1 MERPATQPHYPLG
14 LSRSAGH
21 ARRTTH
27 RPEERGD
34 PRRTDTRG
42 AWGSSR
48 GAQIHAGGGDAGF
61 AFVRSESSSGAAQQ
75 GEGAEDGDTL
85 TRRPASACV
94 AAAVV
99 CGEAPLEVRARRVTL
114 ASPVARQSDGEGAQ
128 QQQQGEAEE
137 EVRSEPVAED
147 TTARGCACHRVRD
160 RGRAGSLEAVCELG
174 RRLHDA
180 RGIHRGAG
188 DRLFPLPCQRPRRC
202 TGGQEPKLPPCD
214 TSNLKA
220 STVLHGTSS
229 LTHRSEYSEPAQMSP
244 Y

>member
-1 MERPATQPHYPLG
+1 MG
-14 LSRSAGH
+14 L
-21 ARRTTH
+21 RT
-27 RPEERGD
+27 
-34 PRRTDTRG
+34 
-42 AWGSSR
+42 

-61 AFVRSESSSGAAQQ
+61 AFVRSESSSGAAQQGEGAEDGDEEQQ

-188 DRLFPLPCQRPRRC
+188 DRLFPLPCQRPRRYA
-202 TGGQEPKLPPCD
+202 GGRELE
-214 TSNLKA
+214 L
-220 STVLHGTSS
+220 
-229 LTHRSEYSEPAQMSP
+229 SP
-244 Y
+244 